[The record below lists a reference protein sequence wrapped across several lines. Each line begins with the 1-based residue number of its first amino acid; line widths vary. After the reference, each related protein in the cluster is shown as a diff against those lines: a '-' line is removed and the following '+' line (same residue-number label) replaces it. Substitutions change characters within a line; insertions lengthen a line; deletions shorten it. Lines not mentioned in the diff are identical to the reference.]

1 MYCICFKH
9 EITNL
14 PPISK
19 LHDHNELLTKTILKL
34 TGDFEDPSSFAHV
47 VLCPAGVVAEVVAS
61 ERLDDE
67 RVPVAGP
74 LQLGGVVG
82 QLHLVVLVPV
92 HHGHRVRVHG
102 AHQFNL
108 KFN

>member
-1 MYCICFKH
+1 MNFK
-9 EITNL
+9 
-14 PPISK
+14 
-19 LHDHNELLTKTILKL
+19 TKSILRL
-34 TGDFEDPSSFAHV
+34 TGDFEDPSGLAHV

-82 QLHLVVLVPV
+82 QLHLVVLIPV
-92 HHGHRVRVHG
+92 HHGHWMSMHS
-102 AHQFNL
+102 AYQFNL
-108 KFN
+108 KF